1 MVKTDK
7 ARSQKILNWLKTG
20 RLKKEA
26 AGMLMAAQEIALRT
40 NSMNKKVD
48 KQSVS
53 SLCRLRR
60 ERKKTIMH
68 VVEECNMPAQKQY
81 HLWQR
86 DRVGV
91 IVYWVMWKRYGFSNA
106 VEWYKHTPEKVLEND
121 IKGYSRIS
129 LDRPTTNWSATKQ
142 KSELLTSRQEDSI

>member
-1 MVKTDK
+1 
-7 ARSQKILNWLKTG
+7 
-20 RLKKEA
+20 
-26 AGMLMAAQEIALRT
+26 MLMAAQEIALRI
-40 NSMNKKVD
+40 NSINKKVD

-81 HLWQR
+81 HLGQR

-91 IVYWVMWKRYGFSNA
+91 IVYWVM
-106 VEWYKHTPEKVLEND
+106 
-121 IKGYSRIS
+121 
-129 LDRPTTNWSATKQ
+129 
-142 KSELLTSRQEDSI
+142 